1 MQNYDAIVIGSGQ
14 GGSPMA
20 HKLADLGQKVALI
33 EREHLGGSCINYGC
47 TPTKTMVASAR
58 VAHYARRGPEYGVNT
73 GEVSIDF
80 AKVIARKNEMV
91 LQWRQGQQNHVDR
104 RPTLDLVRGHA
115 RFTGSHEIEVNGESL
130 TSEKIFIDTGT
141 RARILPIPGLDEV
154 PYLTNKEIL
163 DLETLPEHL
172 LVLGGNYLGLEFGQ
186 MFRRFGSRVS
196 VVEVN
201 DRIASRE
208 DEEVSDTLLQILQE
222 EGIDF
227 YLGHKTTRVAK
238 SPSTHRPGSGQAGSG
253 RTGDSIELTI
263 EGKDGGTQTLS
274 GTHLLVAVGRAPNTE
289 DLGLEAAGIETDQHG
304 IVKTNGRLETNVP
317 GVWAIGDVKG
327 GPAFTHVSYDDH
339 LVIWDNLIEGKD
351 RSVDGRIVPYSMFTD
366 PELGGVGMTEREARA
381 AGYKLKVGSM
391 PMAWVARAI
400 ERGETKGMAKV
411 VINAENDRIL
421 GATYLGPEGGDLV
434 QTLMTLML
442 ADAPWTVFK
451 QRMFTHPTMTEGFF
465 TLMDQVKD
473 A

>member
-1 MQNYDAIVIGSGQ
+1 
-14 GGSPMA
+14 
-20 HKLADLGQKVALI
+20 
-33 EREHLGGSCINYGC
+33 
-47 TPTKTMVASAR
+47 
-58 VAHYARRGPEYGVNT
+58 
-73 GEVSIDF
+73 
-80 AKVIARKNEMV
+80 
-91 LQWRQGQQNHVDR
+91 
-104 RPTLDLVRGHA
+104 
-115 RFTGSHEIEVNGESL
+115 VNGETL
-130 TSEKIFIDTGT
+130 ASEKIFINTGT
-141 RARILPIPGLDEV
+141 RARIIPIPGLDEV

-163 DLETLPEHL
+163 NLDVLPEHL

-208 DEEVSDTLLQILQE
+208 DEDVSETLQRILEE
-222 EGIDF
+222 EGVAF
-227 YLGHKTTRVAK
+227 YLGHRATRVAK
-238 SPSTHRPGSGQAGSG
+238 TASGSSGQVGV
-253 RTGDSIELTI
+253 ELTI
-263 EGKDGGTQTLS
+263 EGKDGATRTLT
-274 GTHLLVAVGRAPNTE
+274 GTHLLVAIGRAANTE
-289 DLGLEAAGIETDQHG
+289 DLGLEAAGVETDKNG
-304 IVKTNGRLETNVP
+304 LIKTNGRLETNVP

-339 LVIWDNLIEGKD
+339 LVIYDNLINGMD
-351 RSVDGRIVPYSMFTD
+351 RSIEGRIIPYSMFTD
-366 PELGGVGMTEREARA
+366 PELGRVGMSENEARA
-381 AGYKLKVGSM
+381 AGYKLKVGTM
-391 PMAWVARAI
+391 PMEWVARAI
-400 ERGETKGMAKV
+400 ERSETKGMAKV

-442 ADAPWTVFK
+442 ADAPWTLFK

>member
-1 MQNYDAIVIGSGQ
+1 MQKYDAIIIGSGQ
-14 GGSPMA
+14 GGGPMA

-58 VAHYARRGPEYGVNT
+58 IAHYARRGPEFGVNT
-73 GEVSIDF
+73 GNVEVDF

-91 LQWRQGQQNHVDR
+91 LSWRQGQQNHADK
-104 RPTLDLVRGHA
+104 RPTLDLHRGHA
-115 RFTGSHEIEVNGESL
+115 RFTGVHEVEVNGDTL
-130 TSEKIFIDTGT
+130 TAEKIFINTGT
-141 RARILPIPGLDEV
+141 RARTLPIPGLDEV

-163 DLETLPEHL
+163 DLDLLPEHL

-196 VVEVN
+196 VIEVN

-208 DEEVSDTLLQILQE
+208 DPEVSETLIKILE
-222 EGIDF
+222 EEDIAF
-227 YLGHKTTRVAK
+227 HLGQKATRVAK
-238 SPSTHRPGSGQAGSG
+238 NGA
-253 RTGDSIELTI
+253 SIDLTI
-263 EGKDGGTQTLS
+263 EGKDGATQTLT
-274 GTHLLVAVGRAPNTE
+274 GTHLLVAIGRAPNTD
-289 DLGLEAAGIETDQHG
+289 DLGLDAAGIEADQYG
-304 IVKTNGRLETNVP
+304 WIKVNGKLETNVS

-339 LVIWDNLIEGKD
+339 LVIYDNLINGMD

-366 PELGGVGMTEREARA
+366 PELGGVGLTEREARER
-381 AGYKLKVGSM
+381 GYKLKVGSM
-391 PMAWVARAI
+391 PMEWVARAI

>member
-1 MQNYDAIVIGSGQ
+1 MQKYDAIIIGSGQ
-14 GGSPMA
+14 GGNPIA
-20 HKLADLGQKVALI
+20 HKLADLGQKVALV

-91 LQWRQGQQNHVDR
+91 KTWRSGQQNHVDKR
-104 RPTLDLVRGHA
+104 DTLDLHRGHG
-115 RFTGSHEIEVNGESL
+115 RFTGPHDVEVNGETL
-130 TSEKIFIDTGT
+130 TSERIFINTGT
-141 RARILPIPGLDEV
+141 RARIIPIPGLDEV

-186 MFRRFGSRVS
+186 MFRRFGSRVTI
-196 VVEVN
+196 VEMN

-208 DEEVSDTLLQILQE
+208 DDEVSKTLLEILQE

-227 YLGHKTTRVAK
+227 HLGQKATRV
-238 SPSTHRPGSGQAGSG
+238 SRAGG
-253 RTGDSIELTI
+253 GVIELTI
-263 EGKDGGTQTLS
+263 EGKDGGSQTLS
-274 GTHLLVAVGRAPNTE
+274 GSHLLVAIGRTPNT
-289 DLGLEAAGIETDQHG
+289 DNLGLDAAGIETDEHG
-304 IVKTNGRLETNVP
+304 YIKTSGKLETNVP

-339 LVIWDNLIEGKD
+339 LVLWDNLSEGKS

-391 PMAWVARAI
+391 PMEWVARAI

-442 ADAPWTVFK
+442 ADAPWTLFK